1 MKEKKAKK
9 QHLEVKKTYNDIAG
23 EFHNSR
29 KHMLNDLNFLI
40 PYLHADQ
47 KIADI
52 GCGNGRLVNFL
63 KTYKV
68 YKNNYVGID
77 NSENL
82 IKIAKDQHP
91 NVEFKEGDFLDLP
104 LEDESIDLIVSI
116 RAFHHLTSKKDR
128 LQALEEMKRALKQ
141 NGKAIVTVWNLWHL
155 KNWSI
160 LLKAFARSIY
170 TFGTYSP
177 KDTMVPWGQKI
188 KRYYHAFTSY
198 EIQKLVDQSKFRT
211 LEQYGVSKGEKV
223 PIKKSDDLVIVFEKI
238 SN

>member
-29 KHMLNDLNFLI
+29 KHMLNDLNFLSSH
-40 PYLHADQ
+40 LHQ
-47 KIADI
+47 GLKIADI
-52 GCGNGRLVNFL
+52 GCGNGRLINFL
-63 KTYKV
+63 EIHKIHKD
-68 YKNNYVGID
+68 NYIGID

-82 IKIAKDQHP
+82 IKIAKEQHP
-91 NVEFKEGDFLDLP
+91 NIMFLEGDFLNLP
-104 LEDESIDLIVSI
+104 LEDESVDLIISI

-128 LQALEEMKRALKQ
+128 LLALKEIKRVLKKD
-141 NGKAIVTVWNLWHL
+141 GKAIVTVWNLWHL

-170 TFGTYSP
+170 TFGGYSP

-198 EIQKLVDQSKFRT
+198 EIQKLVDQSEFRT

-223 PIKKSDDLVIVFEKI
+223 PIKKSDDLVIIFEKI